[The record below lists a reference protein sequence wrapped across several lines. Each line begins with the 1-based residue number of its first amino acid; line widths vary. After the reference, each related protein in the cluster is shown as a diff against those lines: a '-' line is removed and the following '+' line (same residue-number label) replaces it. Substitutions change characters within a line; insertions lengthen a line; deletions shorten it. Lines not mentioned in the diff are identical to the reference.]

1 MDYWMI
7 IFDEQEIEKK
17 TNDSQNRGFKNGHAD
32 LGFGRE
38 GVSQSAEESQRGN
51 QEILFAIPH
60 IIHKDKFD
68 YKKLGNLPDLIQL
81 LADKY
86 IVDNNKVSPL
96 FFFGSAWA
104 LDCKW
109 QNHQY
114 CQIPFANG
122 DVNANFN
129 SIGTAN
135 VGT

>member
-1 MDYWMI
+1 MI

-32 LGFGRE
+32 LGFGQE

-81 LADKY
+81 LVDKY
-86 IVDNNKVSPL
+86 IVDNNKVSPHS
-96 FFFGSAWA
+96 FFFSEVPGLCS
-104 LDCKW
+104 
-109 QNHQY
+109 
-114 CQIPFANG
+114 
-122 DVNANFN
+122 N
-129 SIGTAN
+129 SELITTGTTTRGIGT
-135 VGT
+135 

>member
-17 TNDSQNRGFKNGHAD
+17 TNDSQNRGFENGHAD

-96 FFFGSAWA
+96 FFFR
-104 LDCKW
+104 
-109 QNHQY
+109 
-114 CQIPFANG
+114 
-122 DVNANFN
+122 
-129 SIGTAN
+129 
-135 VGT
+135 